1 MAAVPSRALV
11 GIAVVAFATGG
22 CLSPVPIDSSPQIKV
37 DTSFLGTWDCDD
49 PLAEPGAGKSEL
61 AISAL
66 DAFRFLVEV
75 REPKEEPELYEAHAS
90 SIQGMTLFNV
100 KAAKDS
106 PPLEPLEWTFL
117 RATLSGDKLHLEMPS
132 DDKPIKAAS
141 SAALR
146 SMLEADLKKPGYF
159 LDLVVCERRKDKKD
173 GPE

>member
-1 MAAVPSRALV
+1 
-11 GIAVVAFATGG
+11 
-22 CLSPVPIDSSPQIKV
+22 
-37 DTSFLGTWDCDD
+37 
-49 PLAEPGAGKSEL
+49 
-61 AISAL
+61 
-66 DAFRFLVEV
+66 
-75 REPKEEPELYEAHAS
+75 
-90 SIQGMTLFNV
+90 MTLFNV